1 MADITEGNVLAF
13 VRDDLRPLAEI
24 AEALAVRIGA
34 ATVRYTQQVAP
45 VLAAHA
51 SGDVV
56 ADGRAELVPITK
68 ADIQAVAAILGNIQ
82 TALTANGNDTALDK
96 MAVRTVGVTTS
107 IGA

>member
-13 VRDDLRPLAEI
+13 IAGDLRPLAEL

-34 ATVRYTQQVAP
+34 ATVRYTNQIAP
-45 VLAAHA
+45 ILATHA

-56 ADGRAELVPITK
+56 ADGRTDVPPITK
-68 ADIQAVAAILGNIQ
+68 ADVVAVAVILGNIQ
-82 TALTANGNDTALDK
+82 TALTANGNAVALDK

-107 IGA
+107 VG